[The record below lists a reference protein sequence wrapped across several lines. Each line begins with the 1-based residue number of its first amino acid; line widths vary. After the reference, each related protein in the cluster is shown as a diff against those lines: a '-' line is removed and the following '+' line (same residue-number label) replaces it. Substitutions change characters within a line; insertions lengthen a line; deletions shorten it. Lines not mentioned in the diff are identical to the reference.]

1 MPPFLKKNSVL
12 WTVQTL
18 LALVFLLSGGMKLV
32 LPIEMLK
39 GPVALPD
46 LFMRFIG
53 VAEVAGALGL
63 ILPGLLSIRRGLT
76 PLAALGLVMIMT
88 GATVITIM
96 GGMVA
101 TALLPF
107 VVGVL
112 SALVVY
118 GRSDWAGAG
127 PAGAPKPLSD
137 VVPER

>member
-1 MPPFLKKNSVL
+1 VL
-12 WTVQTL
+12 WTVQTV
-18 LALVFLLSGGMKLV
+18 LALVFLLAGVMKLV

-46 LFMRFIG
+46 LFVRFIG

-63 ILPGLLSIRRGLT
+63 ILPGLLRIRRNLT

-96 GGMVA
+96 GGVVLP
-101 TALLPF
+101 ALLPL
-107 VVGVL
+107 VVGLL
-112 SALVVY
+112 SALVVW

-127 PAGAPKPLSD
+127 PTATPQPVST
-137 VVPER
+137 VMPER